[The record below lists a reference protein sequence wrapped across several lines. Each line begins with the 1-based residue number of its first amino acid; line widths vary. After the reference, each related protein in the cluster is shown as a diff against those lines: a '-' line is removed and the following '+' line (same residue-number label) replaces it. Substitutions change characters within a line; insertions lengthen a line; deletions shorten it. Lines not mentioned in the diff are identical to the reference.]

1 YYLHED
7 WQDDWGGEL
16 RLQST
21 PGQGS
26 TFSVRLYL
34 SEVHNPPRALA
45 GQLQARP
52 FIGGYLGP
60 RRTLLVVD
68 DQPIHRQLLAGVLIP
83 LGFTV
88 REAASGQECLEII
101 RDAPPDALLL
111 DLSMDDLSG
120 WQTAALVRQQ
130 YSAAHLPI
138 VIVSA
143 DLFEN
148 QPEQLERA
156 GCQAFVG
163 KPVLESELMDTLAW
177 LLALEWVETPAE
189 SPATGLQ
196 GPSAASQL
204 QPPQPLQLPP
214 ELQSDITR
222 LARFGDGA
230 GLRKL
235 LAAAQT
241 TYPEWRSTLQALD
254 AAAQRFDFPL
264 ILESLGPAGPTDS

>member
-1 YYLHED
+1 M
-7 WQDDWGGEL
+7 
-16 RLQST
+16 
-21 PGQGS
+21 
-26 TFSVRLYL
+26 
-34 SEVHNPPRALA
+34 
-45 GQLQARP
+45 
-52 FIGGYLGP
+52 
-60 RRTLLVVD
+60 
-68 DQPIHRQLLAGVLIP
+68 
-83 LGFTV
+83 
-88 REAASGQECLEII
+88 EAASGQECLEII

-177 LLALEWVETPAE
+177 LLKLEWIEDMAEPAPPAAPPP
-189 SPATGLQ
+189 SPQ
-196 GPSAASQL
+196 E
-204 QPPQPLQLPP
+204 PPLPP
-214 ELQSDITR
+214 DLQSDITR

-230 GLRKL
+230 GLRRL
-235 LAAAQT
+235 LAAAQASH
-241 TYPEWRSTLQALD
+241 PQSHSTLQALD

-264 ILESLGPAGPTDS
+264 ILESLGPAAPTDS